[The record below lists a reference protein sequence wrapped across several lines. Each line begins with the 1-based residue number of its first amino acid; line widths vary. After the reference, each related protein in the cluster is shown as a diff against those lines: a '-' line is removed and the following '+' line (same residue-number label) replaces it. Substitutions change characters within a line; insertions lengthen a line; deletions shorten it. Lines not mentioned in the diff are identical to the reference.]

1 MKILVGI
8 ARWVVGIL
16 FIFSGFVKLNDPI
29 GFSFKLE
36 EYFSPSVLNL
46 EFLAPFAL
54 VIALLLVVFEVVVG
68 IMLLIGYLPKFTTWV
83 LLLMILFFTF
93 LTFYSAYF
101 NKVTDCGCFG
111 DAIPLTPWQSF
122 YKDVI
127 LLVLILILF
136 FNREY
141 ITPYFAKASHRW
153 IVFLSFMLCFLFAY
167 YVLMHLPWL
176 DFRAYKEGTNI
187 QQAMTIPEG
196 AQEAVYDYNWKFKV
210 DGEEKIYT
218 TNGSYPAV
226 EGEFIEVETEMVKKG
241 YEPPIH
247 DFSIEKEGENFTSEI
262 LQEEKLLMIVAY
274 SLNRSEGDGLKKLQ
288 TVIKE
293 ARSNGYRVIGLS
305 ASGEELKESVN
316 AQYNLDL
323 EWFFSDETALKT
335 IIRSNPGLVKLEK
348 GTILQKLHWNDAED
362 LEF

>member
-1 MKILVGI
+1 MKILVSI

-68 IMLLIGYLPKFTTWV
+68 IMLLIGYLPRFTTWV

-122 YKDVI
+122 YKDII
-127 LLVLILILF
+127 LLVLILFLF
-136 FNREY
+136 FKREH
-141 ITPYFAKASHRW
+141 ITPYFAQASHRW

-196 AQEAVYDYNWKFKV
+196 AQEAVYDYNWKFRV
-210 DGEEKIYT
+210 NGEEKIYT

-247 DFSIEKEGENFTSEI
+247 DFSIEKDGENFTSEI

-274 SLNRSEGDGLKKLQ
+274 SLNRSEADGLEKLEK
-288 TVIKE
+288 VIKK

-305 ASGEELKESVN
+305 ASDEDLKGTMN
-316 AQYNLDL
+316 RKYGLDL

-335 IIRSNPGLVKLEK
+335 IIRSNPGLVKLQK
-348 GTILQKLHWNDAED
+348 GTILKKLHWNDAED

>member
-1 MKILVGI
+1 MKILVSI

-68 IMLLIGYLPKFTTWV
+68 IMLLIGYLPRFTTWV

-122 YKDVI
+122 YKDII
-127 LLVLILILF
+127 LLVLILFLF
-136 FNREY
+136 FKREH
-141 ITPYFAKASHRW
+141 ITPYFAQASHRW

-196 AQEAVYDYNWKFKV
+196 AQEAVYDYNWKFRV
-210 DGEEKIYT
+210 NGEEKIYT

-247 DFSIEKEGENFTSEI
+247 DFSIEKDGENFTSEI

-274 SLNRSEGDGLKKLQ
+274 SLNRSEADGLEKLEK
-288 TVIKE
+288 VIKK

-305 ASGEELKESVN
+305 ASDEDLKETMN
-316 AQYNLDL
+316 RKFGLDL

-335 IIRSNPGLVKLEK
+335 IIRSNPGLVKLQK
-348 GTILQKLHWNDAED
+348 GTILKKLHWNDAED
-362 LEF
+362 LKF